1 MLAALLPA
9 LAPIV
14 GQVAKSLFPDP
25 ADRHKADELQA
36 RLQSTLMENAAQFER
51 AAAAIVGEEARGE
64 SWLQRNWRP
73 LTMLTFVVLVVAK
86 WLGYTAPGITE
97 ALELK
102 LFSIIELGLGGY
114 VVGRTVEKV
123 AGRIAPALKP

>member
-1 MLAALLPA
+1 MLAALLPM

-14 GQVAKSLFPDP
+14 GHVAKSLFPDP
-25 ADRHKADELQA
+25 ADRHKADELQS
-36 RLQSTLMENAAQFER
+36 RLQFALLENAAQFER
-51 AAAAIVGEEARGE
+51 AAAAIVREEARGD

-97 ALELK
+97 PLELK

-114 VVGRTVEKV
+114 VVGRTIEKV
-123 AGRIAPALKP
+123 AARIAPALKP